1 MDPRNDN
8 DNKNYNRN
16 MDVRVRCCSLT
27 KPAADGSLIG
37 ETVVRNY
44 LESDDY
50 KKSIDGK
57 LTLGYLTHRGRA
69 LESMPDTIGNVGVLK
84 KTVGKDDAGL
94 CVAEGVPTYTHYVKE
109 FYIDDVPGEGPW
121 LMAVVHI
128 FDAEDFDDIA
138 AENIRRLKALIRSGV
153 RLTCS
158 LVVVAYWSGQSNGT
172 DMCQM
177 IKSIKSLDWTVNPS
191 FGPNARIVEV
201 MDDPSEEKKF
211 STPGEVKVKTF
222 SDISEYS
229 DIPKSSKI
237 SGQFTRLKV
246 KQYSTV
252 SDAILITETD
262 KTKTF
267 SAATVK
273 ERVRFAKLSPRERF
287 RRLIL
292 DYRQALKA
300 AGGAEKVDQ
309 DTLSVMKSLFAGD
322 VLEIMKT
329 VTPLVLEGK
338 NLMTLLNAGA
348 LGVQVRKACQEMY
361 VPYKQALMEVSKQG
375 FVSKNRYSKI
385 TLAYTNFIRSLQDYV
400 FGIAPIEEEEN
411 TEDEV

>member
-1 MDPRNDN
+1 
-8 DNKNYNRN
+8 

-267 SAATVK
+267 SVATVK

-361 VPYKQALMEVSKQG
+361 IPYKQALMEVSKQG

-400 FGIAPIEEEEN
+400 FGTAPIEEEEN